1 MGIGGGGNFGSDN
14 DYSNNFADHMK
25 IPTLNELFLP
35 GAVAFLLTFL
45 ATPLVIILAKH
56 FGLIDDPKT
65 HKHPA
70 IVHTK
75 PTPRGGGVA
84 IAVGIIVASVLFI
97 PLSKTLF
104 MLLLAGAV
112 AVGVGILDDKYDL
125 SPYFRFLS
133 NFWVAGLASLGGI
146 TVLFIT
152 NPLSTSVLSFENLQ
166 IPFGFLGKDT
176 ITLLA
181 DAIAIIWIVWTMN
194 MLNWSTGVNGQMPG
208 IAAISAVT
216 IGILSLRFSP
226 LDAANLMTAKL
237 SFITAGAALGF
248 LPFNFPKA
256 RIFPGYGGTIM
267 GFMLATL
274 AILSG
279 AKVATA
285 LLVMGVPVVDAI
297 FTIIRRIS
305 TGHSPFRGDRGHFHH
320 LLLQRGFRDWQIAL
334 TYWSFSALLGFV
346 ALTLSSKEKFYAL
359 LALTIVV
366 IGGLLWLS
374 LFTDKDKKLR

>member
-1 MGIGGGGNFGSDN
+1 
-14 DYSNNFADHMK
+14 MK
-25 IPTLNELFLP
+25 IPTPSEFFLP
-35 GAVAFLLTFL
+35 GVVAFILTFM
-45 ATPLVIILAKH
+45 ATPVVIMLAKH
-56 FGLIDDPKT
+56 FGMMDDPKT

-84 IAVGIIVASVLFI
+84 IAVGIIVASALFI
-97 PLSKTLF
+97 PFSKILF

-112 AVGVGILDDKYDL
+112 AVAVGVLDDKYDL
-125 SPYFRFLS
+125 SPYLRFLS

-146 TVLFIT
+146 TVLFVT
-152 NPLSTSVLSFENLQ
+152 NPLSTSVLSFTNLQ
-166 IPFGFLGKDT
+166 IPFGLFGKDT
-176 ITLLA
+176 IILLA
-181 DAIAIIWIVWTMN
+181 DAIAVVWIVWTMN

-216 IGILSLRFSP
+216 IGILSLRFSS
-226 LDAANLMTAKL
+226 LDEANLMTAKL

-267 GFMLATL
+267 GFMLAAL

-285 LLVMGVPVVDAI
+285 LLVMGVPMIDAI
-297 FTIIRRIS
+297 FTIVRRIS

-320 LLLQRGFRDWQIAL
+320 LLLKRGLRDWQIAL
-334 TYWSFSALLGFV
+334 VYWAFSLFLGFV

-366 IGGLLWLS
+366 VGGLLWLS
-374 LFTDKDKKLR
+374 LFTDRDKKLR

>member
-1 MGIGGGGNFGSDN
+1 
-14 DYSNNFADHMK
+14 MK

-35 GAVAFLLTFL
+35 LVVAFVLTFI
-45 ATPLVIILAKH
+45 ATPLVIALAKR
-56 FGLIDDPKT
+56 FNLIDDPKT

-70 IVHTK
+70 IVHK
-75 PTPRGGGVA
+75 RPTPRGGGVA
-84 IAVGIIVASVLFI
+84 IAAGIIAASLLFI
-97 PLSKTLF
+97 SLDKTLF
-104 MLLLAGAV
+104 MLLLAAAFAV
-112 AVGVGILDDKYDL
+112 IVGVLDDKYDL
-125 SPYFRFLS
+125 SPYLRFFS
-133 NFWVAGLASLGGI
+133 NFLVAAIVSLGGI

-152 NPLSTSVLSFENLQ
+152 NPLGTGVLSFANLQ
-166 IPFGFLGKDT
+166 IPFGMLGKDN
-176 ITLLA
+176 IILLA
-181 DAIAIIWIVWTMN
+181 DLIAVIWIVWTMN

-208 IAAISAVT
+208 IAAISAIT

-226 LDAANLMTAKL
+226 LDEANLITAKL

-256 RIFPGYGGTIM
+256 QIFPGYGGTIM
-267 GFMLATL
+267 GFMLAAL

-297 FTIIRRIS
+297 FTIVRRIS

-320 LLLQRGFRDWQIAL
+320 LLLAKGLDDWQIAL
-334 TYWSFSALLGFV
+334 IYWSFSALLGVV
-346 ALTLSSKEKFYAL
+346 ALTLSSKEKFYAF

-366 IGGLLWLS
+366 VGGLLWLS
-374 LFTDKDKKLR
+374 LFTDKNENNRIAKK